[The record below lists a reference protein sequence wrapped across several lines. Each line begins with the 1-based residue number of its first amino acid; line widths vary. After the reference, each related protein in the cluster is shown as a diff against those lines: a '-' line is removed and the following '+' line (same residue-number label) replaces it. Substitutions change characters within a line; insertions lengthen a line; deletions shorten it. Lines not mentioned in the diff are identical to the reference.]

1 MSNNFVHLHVHTAYS
16 LLDGAIR
23 IGDLMHRCAEL
34 GMDSVAMTDHGNMFG
49 AVNFYQYAHKA
60 GIRPVI
66 GCEVYVAPGDRRE
79 KEHRPGQEIANHL
92 VLLASNVEGY
102 YNLVRL
108 VSAGFM
114 EGFYYKPRIDLEIL
128 REHHQG
134 LIALSACLH
143 GKVASLLMKEQ
154 DELALQ
160 AAQEYAAIMGE
171 GNFFLELQDAGIP
184 EQKKVNP
191 GLIEIGRR
199 LGLGLVASN
208 DCHFLKR
215 EDHEAHDALLCIQTG
230 KTLAEVDRMKLPPE
244 LYFKSGQEMALLFP
258 EVPEAMSNT
267 ADIARR
273 CEFELPLGKLRFPV
287 YPLAGGET
295 AEDRMRQMARAGL
308 DKRYRELT
316 RHGQSY
322 DRETYEARFEYELEV
337 LCEMGFAGYFLV
349 VADFI
354 NWAKDHDIPV
364 GPGRGSAAGSLVAW
378 AMRITDLDPIR
389 YTLIFERFLNRER
402 VSMPDIDVDFC
413 FNRRGEVLE
422 YVSGKYGSDHVSQI
436 ITFGTMQARAV
447 IRDVGR
453 VMDMPYNEVDQI
465 AKLVPAVIGITL
477 DKAVEQEPRLKE
489 RMAADHRVNKLVEI
503 AKALEGM
510 PRHASTHAAGVVIGD
525 VPLNQVVPLY
535 KGPKDETVT
544 QFDMKCV
551 EKAGLIKF
559 DFLGLR
565 TLTVIDVAVK
575 MIRAGRD
582 PGFVIA
588 DIPLDDKE
596 TYDLLS
602 RGDAT
607 GVFQLES
614 SGMKELLCKMRPEC
628 FEDIIALVAL
638 YRPGPLESGM
648 VDDFV
653 ARKHGQRK
661 VEYLL
666 PQLEG
671 ILKETYGVIVY
682 QEQVMEIARVLAGYS
697 LGEGDLLRRAM
708 GKKNPQEMASQRERF
723 AQGAKEGG
731 VDPQKATVIFDLMEK
746 FAGYG
751 FNKSHSAAYALV
763 AYQTAYLKAHH
774 PLEFMAALLTSEVN
788 NTDAVVRHIGECRD
802 HDLKVL
808 PPDINQSEREFTVK
822 DEAIRFGLAAVKNV
836 GEGAVDAILAARAE
850 VGPYQGLFDLCQRV
864 DLRRVNRRVL
874 ESLIKCGAFDS
885 TGAHRAQLMAALD
898 EALDAGQKAARAREG
913 GQTSIFDLM
922 GTEQAQPAAPA
933 LPGVPAWSEP
943 DLLAYEK
950 EALGF
955 YITGHPL
962 QSYRDQIRRLG
973 TLDTVALQSASD
985 NMTVRVAGLPTEKK
999 EKITKKGDRMAF
1011 VRLEDLKGSVETIVF
1026 PDCFAEGGHLL
1037 GGDAP
1042 ILVTG
1047 SVDRDERGVKLK
1059 ATKII
1064 ALDQAANAMTTRLRL
1079 RLSAIGLTRDQL
1091 VRLRQTLSQHPG
1103 SCRVSLHLTVPG
1115 KGEAVLALPPQYRV
1129 APDPELVEAV
1139 NQLFGHGVV
1148 EPVLGGEI

>member
-1 MSNNFVHLHVHTAYS
+1 MCSS
-16 LLDGAIR
+16 
-23 IGDLMHRCAEL
+23 DL
-34 GMDSVAMTDHGNMFG
+34 
-49 AVNFYQYAHKA
+49 
-60 GIRPVI
+60 
-66 GCEVYVAPGDRRE
+66 
-79 KEHRPGQEIANHL
+79 
-92 VLLASNVEGY
+92 
-102 YNLVRL
+102 
-108 VSAGFM
+108 
-114 EGFYYKPRIDLEIL
+114 
-128 REHHQG
+128 
-134 LIALSACLH
+134 
-143 GKVASLLMKEQ
+143 
-154 DELALQ
+154 
-160 AAQEYAAIMGE
+160 
-171 GNFFLELQDAGIP
+171 
-184 EQKKVNP
+184 
-191 GLIEIGRR
+191 
-199 LGLGLVASN
+199 
-208 DCHFLKR
+208 
-215 EDHEAHDALLCIQTG
+215 
-230 KTLAEVDRMKLPPE
+230 
-244 LYFKSGQEMALLFP
+244 
-258 EVPEAMSNT
+258 
-267 ADIARR
+267 
-273 CEFELPLGKLRFPV
+273 
-287 YPLAGGET
+287 
-295 AEDRMRQMARAGL
+295 
-308 DKRYRELT
+308 
-316 RHGQSY
+316 
-322 DRETYEARFEYELEV
+322 
-337 LCEMGFAGYFLV
+337 
-349 VADFI
+349 
-354 NWAKDHDIPV
+354 
-364 GPGRGSAAGSLVAW
+364 
-378 AMRITDLDPIR
+378 
-389 YTLIFERFLNRER
+389 
-402 VSMPDIDVDFC
+402 
-413 FNRRGEVLE
+413 
-422 YVSGKYGSDHVSQI
+422 
-436 ITFGTMQARAV
+436 
-447 IRDVGR
+447 
-453 VMDMPYNEVDQI
+453 
-465 AKLVPAVIGITL
+465 
-477 DKAVEQEPRLKE
+477 
-489 RMAADHRVNKLVEI
+489 
-503 AKALEGM
+503 
-510 PRHASTHAAGVVIGD
+510 
-525 VPLNQVVPLY
+525 
-535 KGPKDETVT
+535 
-544 QFDMKCV
+544 
-551 EKAGLIKF
+551 
-559 DFLGLR
+559 
-565 TLTVIDVAVK
+565 
-575 MIRAGRD
+575 
-582 PGFVIA
+582 
-588 DIPLDDKE
+588 
-596 TYDLLS
+596 DLLS

-666 PQLEG
+666 PQLAP

-763 AYQTAYLKAHH
+763 AYQTAFLKAHH

-802 HDLKVL
+802 HDNKVL

-822 DEAIRFGLAAVKNV
+822 DEAIRFGMAAVKNV

-850 VGPYQGLFDLCQRV
+850 GGPYEGLFDLCQRA

-922 GTEQAQPAAPA
+922 GAEQAKPSAPA

-973 TLDTVALQSASD
+973 TLDTVALQAASD
-985 NMTVRVAGLPTEKK
+985 NMSVRVAGLPTEKK

-1026 PDCFAEGGHLL
+1026 PDCFAEGGQWLS
-1037 GGDAP
+1037 GDVP
-1042 ILVTG
+1042 IMVTG
-1047 SVDRDERGVKLK
+1047 TVDRDERGVKLK

-1064 ALDQAANAMTTRLRL
+1064 PLDQAANAMTTRLRL
-1079 RLSAIGLTRDQL
+1079 RLMATGLTRDKL
-1091 VRLRQTLSQHPG
+1091 VLLRQTLSQHPG

-1148 EPVLGGEI
+1148 EPVLGGEM